1 MHGDGPEQGPEQG
14 IGHHDRE
21 PPLPPVFG
29 ETTDTPGRGGVYVY
43 VKGELL
49 VADSDRTA
57 VLDLL
62 RELFPEVNWA
72 AAAAEQVPLEDFDTS
87 KWLLPEGAPPVPEI
101 LDAVTYD
108 DRGSGLKVSPNHV
121 LAWNSHA
128 RFAPSGPPVP
138 LPPNQPPAQ
147 QVLQAIALVAPT
159 AATGPVRVGVLDTGV
174 IPGSLPAARCSF
186 GPNDVDRADRNNVGM
201 LGFFDGHGTFVAGVV
216 LQHTRNATVT
226 VRRVQ
231 PKSTPGIPPYEG
243 YTTDELLAAALN
255 ALRKEPNFGQLRV
268 LNLSIGGQT
277 HQGAGLTLTEK
288 ALTACRQASPDLVVV
303 AGAGNDNTSAP
314 FFPAAFKD
322 VVAVAAI
329 RDTAPD
335 QRACFSNFGSW
346 VDACAPGLR
355 VVSSF
360 LRWQNRPMEQGP
372 PPSQGC
378 QGQVPAW
385 PAGPV
390 SFDMVA
396 EWRGTSFAAPVV
408 AAWIA
413 NRITTANVPGAQA
426 VADLK
431 AGGPPGLGQTLSDL
445 GRVVRPPF

>member
-1 MHGDGPEQGPEQG
+1 
-14 IGHHDRE
+14 
-21 PPLPPVFG
+21 
-29 ETTDTPGRGGVYVY
+29 
-43 VKGELL
+43 
-49 VADSDRTA
+49 
-57 VLDLL
+57 
-62 RELFPEVNWA
+62 
-72 AAAAEQVPLEDFDTS
+72 
-87 KWLLPEGAPPVPEI
+87 VPEI

-108 DRGSGLKVSPNHV
+108 ERGSGLRVSPNHV

-128 RFAPSGPPVP
+128 RWAPCGPPVP
-138 LPPNQPPAQ
+138 VPLNQPTAQ
-147 QVLQAIALVAPT
+147 QVLQAIAQMAPT

-174 IPGSLPAARCSF
+174 VPGSLPPARCSF
-186 GPNDVDRADRNNVGM
+186 GPNDGDQADRNNTGM
-201 LGFFDGHGTFVAGVV
+201 LGLFDGHGTFVAGVV
-216 LQHTRNATVT
+216 LQHTSQATVT
-226 VRRVQ
+226 ARRVR
-231 PKSTPGIPPYEG
+231 PRSTPGIPPYEG
-243 YTTDELLAAALN
+243 YTTDELLAEALN
-255 ALRKEPNFGQLRV
+255 ALRKETNFGQLRV

-277 HQGAGLTLTEK
+277 HQGAGLPLTET
-288 ALTACRQASPDLVVV
+288 ALNACRQAAPDLVVV

-314 FFPAAFKD
+314 FYPAAFKD
-322 VVAVAAI
+322 VVGVAAI
-329 RDTAPD
+329 RDTFPD
-335 QRACFSNFGSW
+335 QRTCFSNFGSW

-360 LRWQNRPMEQGP
+360 LRWRNKPMEQGP
-372 PPSQGC
+372 APLPGC

-413 NRITTANVPGAQA
+413 NRIATAGVAGAQA

-431 AGGPPGLGQTLSDL
+431 AGGLPGLGQPVPGL

>member
-1 MHGDGPEQGPEQG
+1 MHGDGPEQGPEHG

-29 ETTDTPGRGGVYVY
+29 ETTDTPGSGGVYVY

-57 VLDLL
+57 LLDLL
-62 RELFPEVNWA
+62 RVLYPDVNWA
-72 AAAAEQVPLEDFDTS
+72 AVEQVAIEDFTTS

-128 RFAPSGPPVP
+128 RFAPCGPPVP

-147 QVLQAIALVAPT
+147 QVLQAIAQVAPT

-174 IPGSLPAARCSF
+174 VPGSLPAARCSF
-186 GPNDVDRADRNNVGM
+186 GPNDVDPAAQANLAILAAVA
-201 LGFFDGHGTFVAGVV
+201 GHGNFVAGVV

-243 YTTDELLAAALN
+243 YTTDELLALALN
-255 ALRKEPNFGQLRV
+255 ALRKEANFRQVRV

-277 HQGAGLTLTEK
+277 HQGRGLTLTGD
-288 ALTACRQASPDLVVV
+288 ALVACRQVSPDLVVV
-303 AGAGNDNTSAP
+303 AGAGNDNTSTP

-329 RDTAPD
+329 RDTVPD
-335 QRACFSNFGSW
+335 QRACFSNFGNW

-360 LRWQNRPMEQGP
+360 LRWQNKPIEQGEQP
-372 PPSQGC
+372 PPGC

-390 SFDMVA
+390 SFDTVA

-413 NRITTANVPGAQA
+413 NRIATANVPGAQA

-431 AGGPPGLGQTLSDL
+431 AGGLSGLGPTLPDL